1 MSNHNYQLTLKWSGN
16 LGTGT
21 SHYRAYERNHVISF
35 AGKPDLLASADPT
48 FRGDPT
54 KHNPEELL
62 LAALSGCHMMSF
74 LHVCVNAGVV
84 VTAYEDHATGS
95 MVVNSDGSGQFT
107 EVILHPIVTVSEA
120 SMTKNLEELHSKA
133 NKLCFIANSCNF
145 PIRHQAVG
153 QYVSTDT
160 PKNDSF

>member
-1 MSNHNYQLTLKWSGN
+1 MSAHTYSLQMKWTGN

-35 AGKPDLLASADPT
+35 ENKPKLLASADPT
-48 FRGDPT
+48 FRGDPS
-54 KHNPEELL
+54 KYNPEELL

-95 MVVNSDGSGQFT
+95 MIVDSDGSGRFT
-107 EVILHPIVTVSEA
+107 EVLLNPIVTVAET
-120 SMTKNLEELHSKA
+120 SMQKNLDELHAKA

-145 PIRHQAVG
+145 PIIHKAT
-153 QYVSTDT
+153 SKTEMI
-160 PKNDSF
+160 

>member
-1 MSNHNYQLTLKWSGN
+1 MSAHHYHLLMKWTGN

-21 SHYRAYERNHVISF
+21 SHYRAYERSHTVSF
-35 AGKPDLLASADPT
+35 PGKSDLLASADPT
-48 FRGDPT
+48 FRGDST
-54 KHNPEELL
+54 KYNPEELL

-95 MVVNSDGSGQFT
+95 MTVNPDGSGHFT
-107 EVILHPIVTVSEA
+107 QVILNPVVTVAET
-120 SMTKNLEELHSKA
+120 SMVENLNALHAKA

-145 PIRHQAVG
+145 PILHKAT
-153 QYVSTDT
+153 SKTET
-160 PKNDSF
+160 M